1 MSADERGRLDA
12 NLVGALKPVPKFIQV
27 RQTGH
32 FCRTDP
38 RIRSYGSRV
47 AAGLGIDIQEVIG
60 KAAY

>member
-27 RQTGH
+27 ARPATSAG
-32 FCRTDP
+32 

-60 KAAY
+60 KAA

>member
-12 NLVGALKPVPKFIQV
+12 NLVGALMPVPKFIQV

-32 FCRTDP
+32 FCRADP
-38 RIRSYGSRV
+38 EYGSRV
-47 AAGLGIDIQEVIG
+47 AAGLGIDTQEVIG